1 MLIALKNTNF
11 EKVFYFKNVC
21 TMKWG
26 NKAVRKQE

>member
-11 EKVFYFKNVC
+11 EVFYFKNVC